1 MIEHDVR
8 PLAESEFRASHD
20 LFRKALNAPAVTDEG
35 WRSLAERYEPGR
47 AWGDHIDGQ
56 LAGTTMSF
64 ASSLALPGGAE
75 LPAAAVTAVGV
86 RADLTRRG
94 VLTEL
99 MRAQLDEVRR
109 RGEAAAMLHAS
120 ETAIYGRFGYGV
132 ATRSRTVAL
141 ETARAAPRDR
151 APGGGRVRLVDTDEA
166 AEILPGLYRALG
178 VVRAGMIARPSAWWR
193 THLGR
198 RELHG
203 GYAVVAVHSD
213 SDGVD
218 DGFAVWMPSGND
230 YRFGDGRTTLRVL
243 DLHAADQAATAA
255 LWWFLLGVDLA
266 DEVVA
271 IERPLDEPLEW
282 WLADSRQCRVRDVY
296 DGLWVRPVDVPA
308 MFRERAYGTAEPVVL
323 EVRDGL
329 LPDNAGCY
337 LVGPDGAEPT
347 ERDPQL
353 SVDVAELASLLFG
366 EARPSTLAEAN
377 LVEAHD
383 PKALLPADRLFAT
396 LERAWC
402 GTHF

>member
-1 MIEHDVR
+1 MSEHDVR
-8 PLAESEFRASHD
+8 PLAESEFRASND
-20 LFRKALNAPAVTDEG
+20 LFRKALNAPTVTDAG
-35 WRSLAERYEPGR
+35 WRVLGERYEPGR
-47 AWGDHIDGQ
+47 VWGDHIGGQ

-141 ETARAAPRDR
+141 ETARAVPRER
-151 APGGGRVRLVDTDEA
+151 APGGGRVRLVDVDEA
-166 AEILPGLYRALG
+166 AEILPGLYRDLG
-178 VVRAGMIARPSAWWR
+178 VVRAGMIARPPTWWR
-193 THLGR
+193 SHLAR

-203 GYAVVAVHSD
+203 DYAVVAVHSD
-213 SDGVD
+213 PDGVD
-218 DGFAVWMPSGND
+218 DGFAVWVPGGND
-230 YRFGDGRTTLRVL
+230 YRFGDGRTTLRLL
-243 DLHAADQAATAA
+243 DLHAAGPDATAA

-308 MFRERAYGTAEPVVL
+308 MLRGRSYGTAEPVVL

-329 LPDNAGCY
+329 LPENAGCY
-337 LVGPDGAEPT
+337 LVAPDGVEST
-347 ERDPQL
+347 GREPQL
-353 SVDVAELASLLFG
+353 SVDVAELAALLFG

-377 LVEAHD
+377 LLEAHD
-383 PKALLPADRLFAT
+383 PKALDRADRLFAA
-396 LERAWC
+396 LERSWC